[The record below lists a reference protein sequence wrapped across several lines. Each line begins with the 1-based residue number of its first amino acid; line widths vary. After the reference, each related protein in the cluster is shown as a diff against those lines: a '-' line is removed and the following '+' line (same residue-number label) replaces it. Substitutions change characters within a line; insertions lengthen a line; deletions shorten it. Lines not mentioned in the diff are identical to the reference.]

1 MSVEIKRLHLA
12 SLRGPDGLEWPV
24 HGFVVTHPGGAV
36 LVDTGVGGPPQVLT
50 DWRVVNRSVADA
62 LAGLDMTPGDIA
74 LVINTHLHFDHC
86 GQNAVFKHAAHYVQR
101 AELERAKRE
110 SPELYDWFGFMN
122 ARFELLDGDADV
134 LPGLSVIATPGHTVG
149 APVRRGQVRRRRARP
164 DDRRRGLHAPPV
176 PQAGRRE
183 PAARS
188 GERPGEL
195 AGVGT
200 PHPLPGPRA
209 GALLSPHRRHSRL
222 TSGTAPR
229 QRRAALS
236 VARKTC
242 GIPKAGNRPGSL
254 NEEIRAM
261 PAPAM
266 VSTAIACA
274 R

>member
-149 APVRRGQVRRRRARP
+149 HQCVAVRSAGAGPDLMIGDAAYTPRQYLRPTAVNLPPGQASDLASWQESVRRIHSLDPARVHFCHHT
-164 DDRRRGLHAPPV
+164 DVIHG
-176 PQAGRRE
+176 
-183 PAARS
+183 
-188 GERPGEL
+188 
-195 AGVGT
+195 
-200 PHPLPGPRA
+200 
-209 GALLSPHRRHSRL
+209 
-222 TSGTAPR
+222 
-229 QRRAALS
+229 
-236 VARKTC
+236 
-242 GIPKAGNRPGSL
+242 
-254 NEEIRAM
+254 
-261 PAPAM
+261 
-266 VSTAIACA
+266 
-274 R
+274 